1 MLIVK
6 YLRSLSNIFFVRRCV
21 ICKKELTAAEKC
33 ICLFCSVE
41 LPFTYNGLVGDN
53 DEQII
58 SKENDMTN
66 AIDNLEI
73 KFYDRIKMNDNNE
86 HSDENDN
93 DNVWGSYSLMFYL
106 GGAKELMYSFKY
118 KNNIEVGRWLSGLLA
133 QKILSD
139 STLARIL
146 DEGVLLIPV
155 PLHWRKRLKRGYNQ
169 SFLIAKFL
177 NKEFRKKGK
186 KSLVVNYV
194 LHRVKNTISQTRL
207 SRLQREENV
216 SDAFVCSGKELKE
229 LVDYMNL
236 ESNDSNKWLE
246 SFKNISRDRNKKFK
260 VNISNISSISDSKS
274 KSNSNRDI
282 KSDERSKGLNIMLI
296 DDVLTTGA
304 TLNSCAKL
312 LQKEANCRIYFVTL
326 ALGTI

>member
-41 LPFTYNGLVGDN
+41 LPFTYNGLMGDN

-73 KFYDRIKMNDNNE
+73 KFNDRIKMN
-86 HSDENDN
+86 
-93 DNVWGSYSLMFYL
+93 SYSLMFYL
-106 GGAKELMYSFKY
+106 GGAKELIYSFKY

-246 SFKNISRDRNKKFK
+246 SFKNISKDRNKKFK
-260 VNISNISSISDSKS
+260 VNIRS
-274 KSNSNRDI
+274 KSNSKSNNRDI
-282 KSDERSKGLNIMLI
+282 KSGERSKGLNIMLI